1 MVVVFIF
8 QNSYQQYYSEFI
20 ASKIQL
26 NNSSIIFVSHGIDQ
40 PLFLENSNK
49 RKIIHIDKSSFSISS
64 MIKDNR
70 SVLFLKNI
78 FIDQKVTEVFFFHD
92 HNYFNSRLIKVLSKI
107 NISTHLIEE
116 GLSMYAIKNLN
127 SIKSHGLITNIKYRV
142 RQLLFFIAG
151 SGLNIEEFGMNPY
164 LTSIHAF
171 EPDLLP
177 EIKRK
182 TRIHHLPYQIW
193 DKKVKVNLFIK
204 FKNPL
209 NLTESGILYLSQ
221 PFVLLKR
228 RTLEEQLFFM
238 QNMIDLINN
247 LGFKVILKTHPLED
261 VDMYLGLKGNFI
273 ILNQRNLPVELIIP
287 MMSLKAVL
295 SEGSSASVNASRTFN
310 LKSIIL
316 KSIDSS
322 TLLKVDRT
330 LFDKLIEKYCTV
342 INMNNN
348 GFEKLKKEL
357 AIDLNEM
364 NLPVYNTKFDSIDK
378 IIKK

>member
-1 MVVVFIF
+1 MAVVFVF
-8 QNSYQQYYSEFI
+8 ENSYQQYYSEFI

-26 NNSSIIFVSHGIDQ
+26 NNSSIIFVGYGINQ
-40 PLFLENSNK
+40 PLFLENSIK
-49 RKIIHIDKSSFSISS
+49 SKIIHIDKSNFSISS
-64 MIKDNR
+64 MIKENR

-78 FIDQKVTEVFFFHD
+78 FIDQKVNEVFLFKD

-116 GLSMYAIKNLN
+116 GFSMYAVKDLN
-127 SIKSHGLITNIKYRV
+127 SIKRHGLITNIKYRV
-142 RQLLFFIAG
+142 RRLLFFIG
-151 SGLNIEEFGMNPY
+151 GTGLNIEEFGLNPY

-171 EPDLLP
+171 EPDLIP
-177 EIKRK
+177 EVKRK
-182 TRIHHLPYQIW
+182 TKIHHLPCNIW
-193 DKKVKVNLFIK
+193 DKKVKVNSYIK

-238 QNMIDLINN
+238 QKMIDLINN
-247 LGFKVILKTHPLED
+247 LGFKVIIKNHPLED

-273 ILNQRNLPVELIIP
+273 ILKQSNLPVELLMP
-287 MMSLKAVL
+287 TMSIKAVL
-295 SEGSSASVNASRTFN
+295 SEKSSASVNASRTFN

-316 KSIDSS
+316 RSNNSS
-322 TLLKVDRT
+322 PLIKVDLT
-330 LFDKLIEKYCTV
+330 LGDKLIEKYCTV
-342 INMNNN
+342 INMDNN

-357 AIDLNEM
+357 AIDLNGM
-364 NLPVYNTKFDSIDK
+364 ILPLDNTKFKSIDK
-378 IIKK
+378 IINK